1 MDYVIALYL
10 FGTCILILA
19 MALYV
24 NFPHRFKVIYFKMS
38 KLSKVLFTLA
48 LSAVMFTNVGLPM
61 AMFFFVIILFT
72 LLKTERFAYIY
83 WRG

>member
-1 MDYVIALYL
+1 
-10 FGTCILILA
+10 
-19 MALYV
+19 
-24 NFPHRFKVIYFKMS
+24 
-38 KLSKVLFTLA
+38 
-48 LSAVMFTNVGLPM
+48 MFTNVGLPM